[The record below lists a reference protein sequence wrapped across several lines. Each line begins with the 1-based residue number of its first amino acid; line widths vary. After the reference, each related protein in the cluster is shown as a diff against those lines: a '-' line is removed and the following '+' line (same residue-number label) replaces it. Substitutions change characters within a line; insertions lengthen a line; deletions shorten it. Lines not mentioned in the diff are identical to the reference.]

1 MVALLR
7 TFGKIEHWFAKSE
20 ILPGFVLLALRL
32 WIAKYFFSAGL
43 TKIAN
48 FDTTIALFA
57 DEYHVPILM
66 PKVAAIM
73 ATTAELSLPVLLA
86 LGLMTRYSALG
97 LFIMTAVIELFI
109 YPGTTEH
116 YHLLLIMASIMVF
129 GSGRLGLDRWMFGR
143 P

>member
-1 MVALLR
+1 MVPALR
-7 TFGKIEHWFAKSE
+7 KIGKIEHWFAKSDLVPA
-20 ILPGFVLLALRL
+20 ITLLVARL

-57 DEYHVPILM
+57 DEYHVPILA
-66 PKVAAIM
+66 PKLAAIM
-73 ATTAELSLPVLLA
+73 ATTAELSLPVLLG
-86 LGLMTRYSALG
+86 LGLMTRYAGLG
-97 LFIMTAVIELFI
+97 LFVMTMVIELFV

-116 YHLLLIMASIMVF
+116 YHLMIILAAIITF
-129 GSGRLGLDRWMFGR
+129 GSGRFGLDRWLFGR